1 MRIAVIALAVSVALA
16 VLGCAVQKP
25 PSGENYYVQAT
36 KEYSEHYYRPSIEAY
51 QKLIDQYPFSPY
63 AAEAELRIG
72 LAYYRAHDY
81 AEAAGTLDDFRRMHP
96 TSSEIDVAMYYLAMS
111 NFRQIGRPD
120 QDQTHT
126 QLALAQF
133 ETLAQRYPESNFAAL
148 ANQQIVI
155 CREMLARHE
164 YLIGNFYLS
173 RANLKAA
180 ESRFAE
186 LEARYPNT
194 PVSPDALYSLG
205 ETLKKQGKK
214 YSAAQA
220 FEALKLHYPNTKF
233 AAEAENQLKGLKE
246 PVNTEEDPLKMVL
259 AESGYDESSS
269 GQNNGVM
276 VRENLAGFKE
286 ANAGAYGP
294 DGLPIL
300 DPQDPN
306 RGGIMAS
313 HSKPGPATLQTVRLS
328 PSKPPMSVI
337 FELTGPVEYNQKL
350 TKGVDFSTL
359 TVFLKGVKPAKQLSH
374 RLVFDESIFQDCEID
389 PGPDGTK
396 VVLHTT
402 PVSRF
407 AIIPLHE
414 PSRLLVTFIPSNS
427 TAVSQAS
434 SLGSP
439 GLGAEF

>member
-1 MRIAVIALAVSVALA
+1 MRIAVIALAVCVALA
-16 VLGCAVQKP
+16 VLGCASQKP

-36 KEYSEHYYRPSIEAY
+36 KEYSEHYYRPSIEDY

-63 AAEAELRIG
+63 AAGAELRIG

-96 TSSEIDVAMYYLAMS
+96 TSSDMDVASYFLAMS

-126 QLALAQF
+126 RIALAQF
-133 ETLAQRYPESNFAAL
+133 ETLERRYPESDFAQL
-148 ANQQIVI
+148 AHQQIVI

-194 PVSPDALYSLG
+194 PISPEALYALG
-205 ETLKKQGKK
+205 KTLKKQGKN

-233 AAEAENQLKGLKE
+233 AVEADNQLKGLKQ
-246 PVNTEEDPLKMVL
+246 PVNTEEDPLRMVL
-259 AESGYDESSS
+259 AESGYDQGSLS
-269 GQNNGVM
+269 QDNGVT
-276 VRENLAGFKE
+276 VRENLAGLNE
-286 ANAGAYGP
+286 ANASGAYGP

-300 DPQDPN
+300 DPQPD
-306 RGGIMAS
+306 RGGILAS
-313 HSKPGPATLQTVRLS
+313 RRKPGPATLQTIRLS

-337 FELTGPVEYNQKL
+337 FELTGPVEYDQKL
-350 TKGVDFSTL
+350 KKGEDFSTL
-359 TVFLKGVKPAKQLSH
+359 TVFLKGVQPAKQLAH

-389 PGPDGTK
+389 PSPGGTK
-396 VVLHTT
+396 VVLHTA

-414 PSRLLVTFIPSNS
+414 PSRLLVTFIPSNG
-427 TAVSQAS
+427 TAVSQAGSFGS
-434 SLGSP
+434 S
-439 GLGAEF
+439 GAEF